1 MMSDMI
7 LADIG
12 NTHCHILDG
21 GVVRHLKYDDAI
33 DVYGDKEVYF
43 ISVSSSMEVVDSWID
58 ISSFVSIDGEYDT
71 MGIDRKALCLSRDD
85 GVFVDAG
92 SAITVDVVSDC
103 IYRGGFILSGLR
115 ASLDSYRDIST
126 ALDIELNR
134 DISLDK
140 LPMTTK
146 DGISYGIIASI
157 KSLIDIHHKGQNLY
171 FTGGDG
177 EFLSR
182 FFPEAIY
189 DELLVFEGM
198 IKVIK
203 ERDYVGN
210 STSKG

>member
-1 MMSDMI
+1 MMSDVI

-12 NTHCHILDG
+12 NTHCHILDS
-21 GVVRHLKYDDAI
+21 GVVRHLEYDEAI

-198 IKVIK
+198 ITVVK